1 MGVRTMFRSLGYRA
15 TWIVL
20 ICLPALA
27 GLSFATDNEPAN
39 PPAGFREITEAQDAS
54 IEKGV
59 AWLAKAQGR
68 DGSWKAEGGQP
79 YTCSMTGLAGMALL
93 AHGNTPGRGK
103 YGENVLRAVR
113 FLLKQQNSTGEIA
126 VPGDGHSM
134 YGHGFAM
141 TFLAECYG
149 MEPGGE
155 EAPRIKAC
163 LEKAVKLTSRAQ
175 SSMGGWYYSP
185 NSGTDEGS
193 VTITQVQALR
203 ACRNVGIEVPPKT
216 IERAIDYI
224 KKSQQPDGGIAYRAG
239 MSGSRPAISAAGAE
253 LLLMAGLYEAKE
265 TKQIVEYVKRTVTS
279 ENTMGQHDSYTSFYT
294 AQALHQIG
302 GAEWSK
308 YFTARRTRFLREQ
321 QSDGSWRST
330 GWGASPVL
338 DTSMAVVVLALP
350 YQYLPIYQK

>member
-1 MGVRTMFRSLGYRA
+1 MFRYLG
-15 TWIVL
+15 IS
-20 ICLPALA
+20 ALSILLV
-27 GLSFATDNEPAN
+27 GLSFPGLKGFADEDEPVKG
-39 PPAGFREITEAQDAS
+39 PAAFREITEAQEAS

-59 AWLAKAQGR
+59 AWLAKAQGH

-79 YTCSMTGLAGMALL
+79 YTCSMTGLAGLALL
-93 AHGNTPGRGK
+93 AHGDTPGRGK
-103 YGENVLRAVR
+103 FGENVLRAVR
-113 FLLKQQNSTGEIA
+113 FLLKQQNNTGEIS

-149 MEPGGE
+149 MDPSGE

-163 LEKAVKLTSRAQ
+163 LEKGVKLTARAQ
-175 SSMGGWYYSP
+175 SSLGGWYYTA

-203 ACRNVGIEVPPKT
+203 ACRNVGIDVPPKA
-216 IERAIDYI
+216 IENAINYI

-239 MSGSRPAISAAGAE
+239 MAGSRPAISAAGAE

-265 TKQIVEYVKRTVTS
+265 TKLIVEYVKRTVTS

-302 GAEWSK
+302 GQDWSK
-308 YFTARRTRFLREQ
+308 YFAARRTRFLREQ
-321 QSDGSWRST
+321 QQDGSWRST
-330 GWGASPVL
+330 GWGASPVM
-338 DTSMAVVVLALP
+338 DTAMAVMVLALP